1 MAGAGKKEAVLYFVS
16 LVCFGNIIMVNLF
29 IAMVLG
35 SFERASLRSQC
46 KIEQEKR
53 K

>member
-1 MAGAGKKEAVLYFVS
+1 VIGSDKKTAVLYFVA
-16 LVCFGNIIMVNLF
+16 LICFGNIIMVNLF

-46 KIEQEKR
+46 MIE
-53 K
+53 